1 MIVPFG
7 EPESLFPFR
16 VHAPD
21 VATVAGRPCREQ
33 PLNPTEA
40 MLTLTPPVP
49 VFVFP
54 GDVGIVPVPVT
65 LVHRS
70 TTPPVVVKTMGTF
83 TLGVTLVSTLVAVT
97 VPPAGVMVVA
107 AEASPVNASAKAAV
121 DAATAMEREMKRDEV
136 MVFPFMFLRQ
146 LMCFIRQPT

>member
-1 MIVPFG
+1 MEYGSGGVVVALTVIEHAPEVTTTPPFGIVIVPFG

-33 PLNPTEA
+33 PLNPTDA
-40 MLTLTPPVP
+40 MFTLTPPVP

-54 GDVGIVPVPVT
+54 GEVGMVPVPVT

-83 TLGVTLVSTLVAVT
+83 TLG
-97 VPPAGVMVVA
+97 
-107 AEASPVNASAKAAV
+107 
-121 DAATAMEREMKRDEV
+121 
-136 MVFPFMFLRQ
+136 
-146 LMCFIRQPT
+146 